1 MHNWPT
7 TLLWPAP
14 STRVLLLSGLWEA
27 GQWSAV
33 LSVWASLTKTS
44 SWDIFPHKIR
54 YSLLLTLGEL
64 VILNPCFLVRNLAM
78 WLALSYLTSEWMRL
92 AQTQV
97 SRYLDSFFPFLSWPC
112 FHILD
117 WLWFKNQNV
126 AMQCQMYSEIV
137 PSGNRPPHVWAGHF
151 YLILGL
157 TALAKCISSPGARET
172 AKSSW
177 VRTMGPWSQ
186 KTNLYYN

>member
-97 SRYLDSFFPFLSWPC
+97 SRYLDSFFPFLSALFP
-112 FHILD
+112 HS
-117 WLWFKNQNV
+117 WLV
-126 AMQCQMYSEIV
+126 MI
-137 PSGNRPPHVWAGHF
+137 
-151 YLILGL
+151 
-157 TALAKCISSPGARET
+157 
-172 AKSSW
+172 
-177 VRTMGPWSQ
+177 Q
-186 KTNLYYN
+186 KTECRHAVPNVFRDSSKWEQAPTCLGRPFLSHPWLNCLGQVYF